1 MLEHAAMAE
10 WSIALDCKSGAL
22 RASKVQILL
31 AAPNKNIPSGCFFG
45 FERLAKL
52 YNKQSTPEQIRNT

>member
-1 MLEHAAMAE
+1 MAE

-31 AAPNKNIPSGCFFG
+31 AAPTYTKYPTKGYFVYEILKKVVD
-45 FERLAKL
+45 E
-52 YNKQSTPEQIRNT
+52 